1 MLPQQFILQEI
12 ILRAVARER
21 FQEHSHDEQAAVN
34 AIPAPCQFGAGR
46 IKCDHGPDTNPEKRR
61 HDQDLAEQEK
71 AVETFR
77 ALRNH
82 GYVAGVDVRLRDGS
96 QASTRGKI
104 IADMVTPMGK
114 RGAR

>member
-1 MLPQQFILQEI
+1 
-12 ILRAVARER
+12 
-21 FQEHSHDEQAAVN
+21 
-34 AIPAPCQFGAGR
+34 
-46 IKCDHGPDTNPEKRR
+46 

-82 GYVAGVDVRLRDGS
+82 VYVAGVGVRLRDGS